1 MGFTG
6 CWCGAGPQARLGTG
20 GASEPARHVGRL
32 WSDGLI
38 QDHEDDTHEAASFT
52 AALTT
57 RGNSSCWRVS
67 GRTSSRIY
75 LEPR

>member
-1 MGFTG
+1 
-6 CWCGAGPQARLGTG
+6 
-20 GASEPARHVGRL
+20 VGQL
-32 WSDGLI
+32 WSDGLV

-52 AALTT
+52 AALTA

-75 LEPR
+75 LETR